1 MKSTEVQVIPAPPNL
16 IKAILSGFD
25 STANHIALILFPV
38 TLDIFLWL
46 GPHLRVKGLMEN
58 AILQITS
65 LQGLATPE
73 TAEMIRLSREY
84 WLAAALRVNLF
95 SALRSFPVGI
105 PSLMVSRQPVV
116 TPYGSP
122 TFWEVS
128 SLGAAAL
135 IWISLALVGMV
146 LGSLYFML
154 IGQVTQGER
163 LVDWR
168 QTFTAWPRASL
179 RVILLTLFWL
189 AVLVA
194 ISIPASCVLTLAAFA
209 GFGGSTLGVI
219 LYFGLVLWVMFPL
232 IFSPLGILADQ
243 RKVWPSVVDSFR
255 LTRFTLPS
263 TGLLFIIMFF
273 ISEGMDFLWNVPAES
288 SWITLLAVAGHAFI
302 ATSLLATY
310 FIYYRDASRWMLR
323 VIQQAKLSST
333 A

>member
-1 MKSTEVQVIPAPPNL
+1 MKSTEVQVMPAPPNL

-38 TLDIFLWL
+38 ALDVFLWL

-58 AILQITS
+58 AILKITS
-65 LQGLATPE
+65 LPGLATPE
-73 TAEMIRLSREY
+73 TADMLKLSREY

-105 PSLMVSRQPVV
+105 PSLMVSRQPVL
-116 TPYGSP
+116 TPFGAP
-122 TFWEVS
+122 PFWEVS
-128 SLGAAAL
+128 SLGVAAL
-135 IWISLALVGMV
+135 IWISLTIVGMV
-146 LGSLYFML
+146 LGSLFFML
-154 IGQVTQGER
+154 VGQVTQGER

-168 QTFTAWPRASL
+168 QTFSAWPRASL
-179 RVILLTLFWL
+179 QVILLTLFWL

-194 ISIPASCVLTLAAFA
+194 ISIPASCALTLVTFA
-209 GFGGSTLGVI
+209 GLGGSTLGVI
-219 LYFGLVLWVMFPL
+219 LYFGLVLWVIFPL

-243 RKVWPSVVDSFR
+243 RKVWPAVVDSFR
-255 LTRFTLPS
+255 LTRFTLPT
-263 TGLLFIIMFF
+263 TGLLFIILIV

-288 SWITLLAVAGHAFI
+288 SWITLLAVGGHAFI

-310 FIYYRDASRWMLR
+310 FIYYRDASRWRQR
-323 VIQQAKLSST
+323 VIQQAKLSSI